1 MVYTINYTAALYP
14 ALMLVI
20 GAITVSLNLWL
31 AKKSNIRFKKEQMDL
46 KADIKYVDKENRRIE
61 RETDLKLEIVKESQE
76 EFYAIIDKMGK
87 QINYIYEKH
96 YTP

>member
-1 MVYTINYTAALYP
+1 
-14 ALMLVI
+14 MLVI